1 MTLTTLK
8 YQTQQVSSLI
18 INNLHYNFII
28 LNNRL
33 IFTHRINTE
42 QLKDL
47 RKLLKKNYIKYKL
60 YK

>member
-1 MTLTTLK
+1 MTLTTDK
-8 YQTQQVSSLI
+8 YQTQLVSSLI

-33 IFTHRINTE
+33 IFTHRVNT
-42 QLKDL
+42 QDL
-47 RKLLKKNYIKYKL
+47 TKLLDKHYLKYKL

>member
-1 MTLTTLK
+1 MTLTTDK
-8 YQTQQVSSLI
+8 YQTQLVSSLI

-33 IFTHRINTE
+33 IFTHRVNTN
-42 QLKDL
+42 DL
-47 RKLLKKNYIKYKL
+47 TKLLDKHYLKYKL

>member
-1 MTLTTLK
+1 MTLTTDK

-18 INNLHYNFII
+18 IKNLHYNFVI

-33 IFTHRINTE
+33 IFNNQFNTE
-42 QLKDL
+42 DL
-47 RKLLKKNYIKYKL
+47 TKLLDKHYLKYKL

>member
-1 MTLTTLK
+1 MTLTTDK

-18 INNLHYNFII
+18 INNLHYNFVI

-33 IFTHRINTE
+33 IFTHRVNTE
-42 QLKDL
+42 DL
-47 RKLLKKNYIKYKL
+47 TKLLDKHYLKYKL

>member
-1 MTLTTLK
+1 MTLTTDK
-8 YQTQQVSSLI
+8 YQTQLVSSLI

-33 IFTHRINTE
+33 IFTHRVDT
-42 QLKDL
+42 KDL
-47 RKLLKKNYIKYKL
+47 TKLLDKHYLKYKL